1 MPRGLHILSET
12 KFILKKEMIFIEE
25 LSYSFHLGSDK
36 NKKNSSKIS
45 ARKNI
50 SGTSS
55 KSNNAIQNANQLSRV
70 DKHNYRKYDNDQDLI
85 QIVKGTSSLYNDV
98 KNLYVREFDKA
109 RIEYNE
115 RQTRDDRKINDY
127 FSHISKNEK
136 NDLACEIIIEL
147 GNKQYWDTKDMNF
160 KKKMTNVFTK
170 QVEDLENLMPNFK
183 VASAIIHYDETSPHL
198 HIVGVPIKT
207 KNKNGMYKQ
216 VGKSNVFTKSSLET
230 LQDKMRTLC
239 IESFNQEYKLSNTL
253 KPKLKGRN
261 QDIHVSDMVNYQKLQ
276 DELKKNKEQ
285 IEKTNKKSL
294 ELKDNSKD
302 IKDTINKLKQS
313 KLNKDNFILTA
324 DEKESLIEYIDKV
337 DKTNN
342 DYNKLQPLSV
352 SLNNANEQIK
362 ILNDNNKA
370 LTIRNYELNKKVKEQ
385 EENIEE
391 LEEENFS
398 LKSSLNSLKV
408 KFKKLKKFLHEKLFG
423 WGKKDP
429 IYNQVV
435 NDFYDRNILDDKD
448 IDSIKKD
455 SYEL

>member
-1 MPRGLHILSET
+1 MSET

-285 IEKTNKKSL
+285 IEQANKKSL

>member
-285 IEKTNKKSL
+285 IEQANKKSL

>member
-1 MPRGLHILSET
+1 MSGT
-12 KFILKKEMIFIEE
+12 KFVPKKEMIFIEE

-36 NKKNSSKIS
+36 NKTNSSK
-45 ARKNI
+45 AAAKENV
-50 SGTSS
+50 SGTTS
-55 KSNNAIQNANQLSRV
+55 KSNNGIQNANQLSRV
-70 DKHNYRKYDNDQDLI
+70 DKHNYRKYDNEQDLI
-85 QIVKGTSSLYNDV
+85 QIIKGTSSLYDDV
-98 KNLYVREFDKA
+98 KELYVREFDKA

-115 RQTRDDRKINDY
+115 RQTRDNRKIDDY
-127 FSHISKNEK
+127 FSHISNNEK

-147 GNKQYWDTKDMNF
+147 GNKQYWDTKNMNF

-198 HIVGVPIKT
+198 HVVGVPIKT

-216 VGKSNVFTKSSLET
+216 VGKSDVFTKSSLET
-230 LQDKMRTLC
+230 LQDKMRVLC
-239 IESFNQEYKLSNTL
+239 IESFNQEYKLSNKL

-276 DELKKNKEQ
+276 DDLKKNKEQ
-285 IEKTNKKSL
+285 IEQANKKSL
-294 ELKDNSKD
+294 ELKSNSKD
-302 IKDTINKLKQS
+302 IKDTLNKLRQT
-313 KLNKDNFILTA
+313 KLNKDNFIITA
-324 DEKESLIEYIDKV
+324 DEKERLIEYIDKV

-342 DYNKLQPLSV
+342 DYNKLQPLSI
-352 SLNNANEQIK
+352 SLKNANEQIK

-391 LEEENFS
+391 LEDENVS
-398 LKSSLNSLKV
+398 LKSSLNTLKE

-423 WGKKDP
+423 WGKKEP

-435 NDFYDRNILDDKD
+435 NDFYDRDILDDKD

-455 SYEL
+455 NYEL

>member
-45 ARKNI
+45 VRKNI

-285 IEKTNKKSL
+285 IEQANKKSL

>member
-1 MPRGLHILSET
+1 
-12 KFILKKEMIFIEE
+12 MIFIEE

-285 IEKTNKKSL
+285 IEQANKKSL

>member
-1 MPRGLHILSET
+1 
-12 KFILKKEMIFIEE
+12 MIFIEE

-36 NKKNSSKIS
+36 NKTNSSK
-45 ARKNI
+45 AAAKENV
-50 SGTSS
+50 SGTTS
-55 KSNNAIQNANQLSRV
+55 KSNNGIQNANQLSRV
-70 DKHNYRKYDNDQDLI
+70 DKHNYRKYDNEQDLI
-85 QIVKGTSSLYNDV
+85 QIIKGTSSLYDDV
-98 KNLYVREFDKA
+98 KELYVREFDKA

-115 RQTRDDRKINDY
+115 RQTRDNRKIDDY
-127 FSHISKNEK
+127 FSHISNNEK

-147 GNKQYWDTKDMNF
+147 GNKQYWDTKNMNF

-198 HIVGVPIKT
+198 HVVGVPIKT

-216 VGKSNVFTKSSLET
+216 VGKSDVFTKSSLET
-230 LQDKMRTLC
+230 LQDKMRVLC
-239 IESFNQEYKLSNTL
+239 IESFNQEYKLSNKL

-276 DELKKNKEQ
+276 DDLKKNKEQ
-285 IEKTNKKSL
+285 IEQANKKSL
-294 ELKDNSKD
+294 ELKSNSKD
-302 IKDTINKLKQS
+302 IKDTLNKLRQT
-313 KLNKDNFILTA
+313 KLNKDNFIITA
-324 DEKESLIEYIDKV
+324 DEKERLIEYIDKV

-342 DYNKLQPLSV
+342 DYNKLQPLSI
-352 SLNNANEQIK
+352 SLKNANEQIK

-391 LEEENFS
+391 LEDENVS
-398 LKSSLNSLKV
+398 LKSSLNTLKE

-423 WGKKDP
+423 WGKKEP

-435 NDFYDRNILDDKD
+435 NDFYDRDILDDKD

-455 SYEL
+455 NYEL

>member
-1 MPRGLHILSET
+1 MSGT
-12 KFILKKEMIFIEE
+12 KFVPKKEMIFIEE

-36 NKKNSSKIS
+36 NKTNSSK
-45 ARKNI
+45 AAAKENV
-50 SGTSS
+50 SGTTS
-55 KSNNAIQNANQLSRV
+55 KSNNGIQNANQLSRV
-70 DKHNYRKYDNDQDLI
+70 DKHNYRKYDNEQDLI
-85 QIVKGTSSLYNDV
+85 QIIKGTSSLYDDV
-98 KNLYVREFDKA
+98 KELYVREFDKA

-115 RQTRDDRKINDY
+115 RQTRDNRKIDDY
-127 FSHISKNEK
+127 FSHISNNEK

-147 GNKQYWDTKDMNF
+147 GNKQYWDTKNMNF

-170 QVEDLENLMPNFK
+170 QVEDLENLMTNFK

-198 HIVGVPIKT
+198 HVVGVPIKT

-216 VGKSNVFTKSSLET
+216 VGKSDVFTKSSLET
-230 LQDKMRTLC
+230 LQDKMRVLC
-239 IESFNQEYKLSNTL
+239 IESFNQEYKLSNKL

-276 DELKKNKEQ
+276 DDLKKNKEQ
-285 IEKTNKKSL
+285 IEQANKKSL
-294 ELKDNSKD
+294 ELKSNSKD
-302 IKDTINKLKQS
+302 IKDTLNKLRQT
-313 KLNKDNFILTA
+313 KLNKDNFIITA
-324 DEKESLIEYIDKV
+324 DEKERLIEYIDKV

-342 DYNKLQPLSV
+342 DYNKLQPLSI
-352 SLNNANEQIK
+352 SLKNANEQIK

-391 LEEENFS
+391 LEDENVS
-398 LKSSLNSLKV
+398 LKSSLNTLKE

-423 WGKKDP
+423 WGKKEP

-435 NDFYDRNILDDKD
+435 NDFYDRDILDDKD

-455 SYEL
+455 NYEL